1 MNGIHLIFA
10 VVAVLGL
17 GTLAVSIP
25 PLVNAW
31 LNDAPARLL
40 HLAKRGWL
48 FFALD
53 EIGGYI
59 HDTAMSQYIPCTAMH
74 YVTGT
79 WAMAAGQVAG
89 TIAYHKTANA
99 ETAVVNVPILLPSN
113 SVAQKG
119 AYLKSIEI
127 DYEQLV
133 AGTTSTTLTLNK
145 VTRGVDGAVAVVS
158 AVTITVDLSA
168 ATSKSQDQHK
178 IIGTL
183 STPAWIDND
192 EYYLAVLTFVCGA
205 SVTLDVLSAVAN
217 YTMRI

>member
-1 MNGIHLIFA
+1 M
-10 VVAVLGL
+10 
-17 GTLAVSIP
+17 
-25 PLVNAW
+25 
-31 LNDAPARLL
+31 
-40 HLAKRGWL
+40 
-48 FFALD
+48 
-53 EIGGYI
+53 GYV
-59 HDTAMSQYIPCTAMH
+59 HDTAMSQYVSPNAMH

-79 WAMAAGQVAG
+79 WTQAAGAVAG
-89 TIAYHKTANA
+89 TICMHKAATA

-119 AYLKSIEI
+119 AKLVSVEI

-145 VTRGVDGAVAVVS
+145 VTRGADGAVAVVS
-158 AVTITVDLSA
+158 SVTITVDLSA
-168 ATSKSQDQHK
+168 TTSKSQDQHK

-205 SVTLDVLSAVAN
+205 SVTLDVLGAVVN
-217 YTMRI
+217 YTLRV